1 MQSRYTSWRTERK
14 WAGSLPCPVGARM
27 ASGLVR
33 ARRASEARQQ
43 LERFTTVA
51 KQRSRPT
58 RRRDRKTGGGGGR
71 RKSCQYCRDKVEFV
85 DYKDINA
92 LRKFVSDRGKIRS
105 RRITGAC
112 RRHQNQIATAVKRA
126 RELALLPYVGEG
138 GGRDEDGEGGRGGR
152 GRGRGRD

>member
-1 MQSRYTSWRTERK
+1 M
-14 WAGSLPCPVGARM
+14 
-27 ASGLVR
+27 
-33 ARRASEARQQ
+33 
-43 LERFTTVA
+43 A

-85 DYKDINA
+85 DYKDIDG
-92 LRKFVSDRGKIRS
+92 LRRFISEKGKMRS

-138 GGRDEDGEGGRGGR
+138 SDKDEERGGRGGR
-152 GRGRGRD
+152 GGGRDR